1 MILPAT
7 EKRKIRKAVSPSVP
21 IPFITSGL
29 EPTSMPSKSRR
40 AQIIKVIIRGKKL
53 RFRLQSIR
61 PRMIPPA
68 ITAKIVSIS
77 TLSFYVNN

>member
-29 EPTSMPSKSRR
+29 EPTSMPSKSSR
-40 AQIIKVIIRGKKL
+40 AQIIKVIIRGK
-53 RFRLQSIR
+53 
-61 PRMIPPA
+61 
-68 ITAKIVSIS
+68 
-77 TLSFYVNN
+77 